1 MDKLVSTLVL
11 TSVAITLAVALM
23 AYYPSFVKIFMAYEE
38 LSFDYAYTTVKD
50 GQAEISID
58 FKNTGAKALT
68 VVALMIN
75 GEELEPKGKN
85 PFPLEI
91 PTGSEARLRLHAG
104 LDTFMSGI
112 TYEVAIITV
121 SGGKYVKAI
130 TIP

>member
-11 TSVAITLAVALM
+11 TSVVVTLAIVLM
-23 AYYPSFVKIFMAYEE
+23 TYYLGFVPLFMGYEE
-38 LSFDYAYTTVKD
+38 LSFDYAYNTVKD
-50 GQAEISID
+50 GQAEISIH
-58 FKNTGAKALT
+58 FKNTGSTELT

-75 GEELEPKGKN
+75 GEELKPKGHN
-85 PFPLEI
+85 PYPLEL